1 MINLKASTKF
11 CRKCF
16 RRIRTWHQQLEQ
28 LFITFL
34 GAPHTLLLQRK
45 VAYVSN
51 ITNNLAETK
60 ADLKIVIKA
69 IQRQEFERANLAQPQ
84 QFPPAQ
90 NSVSASESE
99 AGPDSEKVLDSEHHT
114 LKSGRSDETG
124 AEGFFSHA
132 KNILITGG
140 TFNNIVDSIKELDDL
155 EERAIN
161 VRNILNGMDSYH
173 QDLAPPH
180 LIDKIHELLGKV
192 LATKKGA
199 NMISRQDTLL
209 TIGQVK
215 PAVRFMVTYGNIPSI
230 SMAAGVA
237 CLALSTILVA
247 AGLQSVVLGPEVWIT
262 CLLTVVGIVT
272 LSFLP
277 ARSAFILSLVFVMID
292 IYCCV
297 QLLRL
302 EAVGNQV

>member
-1 MINLKASTKF
+1 MN
-11 CRKCF
+11 
-16 RRIRTWHQQLEQ
+16 
-28 LFITFL
+28 
-34 GAPHTLLLQRK
+34 
-45 VAYVSN
+45 
-51 ITNNLAETK
+51 
-60 ADLKIVIKA
+60 
-69 IQRQEFERANLAQPQ
+69 
-84 QFPPAQ
+84 
-90 NSVSASESE
+90 
-99 AGPDSEKVLDSEHHT
+99 SEHHK
-114 LKSGRSDETG
+114 LKSGRSDDTG
-124 AEGFFSHA
+124 AEGFFGHA

-173 QDLAPPH
+173 QDLAPPL
-180 LIDKIHELLGKV
+180 LIDKIHELVGKV

-199 NMISRQDTLL
+199 NIVSRHDTLL

-247 AGLQSVVLGPEVWIT
+247 AGSQSDILGPEVWIT
-262 CLLTVVGIVT
+262 CLLTVLGVVT

-277 ARSAFILSLVFVMID
+277 TRSAFI
-292 IYCCV
+292 
-297 QLLRL
+297 
-302 EAVGNQV
+302 